1 MLLATAATESNFQN
15 TFKSFGIE
23 ASPVAFDI
31 LSSRLYSNTT
41 LAIVREILSNA
52 YDAMAE
58 AGTLDSKKIEVHFP
72 DMMESRF
79 IVRDYG
85 NGLSEEEV
93 FNLYTTFFKSTKRDS
108 NEFTGCYGLGSKS
121 PFAYGDSFM
130 VESFQNG
137 ISKKYLMA
145 KMNGYPKVTKI
156 GEKETAEDN
165 GLKITIPVPEGDK
178 DFYYEF
184 CKYVK
189 YQPDLGKVIEANASV
204 EYVEFFKEYEDN
216 FCKVKLVMDNSSYRN
231 SCPYI
236 KQGMNIFQLKEDI
249 SLYGF
254 TAVVEVPIGTFEIV
268 PSREALSESESNK
281 RKFIIVRNSV
291 QKLMSNILNEFE
303 PHSMFVFNSYLH
315 EPIAEALRK
324 KYFPTKSFLST
335 YSYYRDSSSIDVQKS
350 YKDRSMHKI
359 AYTGYIAGLFE
370 IKSYVKDYFSLSES
384 SVRDDIPMIIVVG
397 KGNDPDW
404 GKVKRKM
411 STYPDFK
418 DMNIYVK
425 GFSYDRWLNHPN
437 SSEYP
442 ICPHALT
449 KGIPCATGIEPR
461 EAIQYLKNIVWT
473 YNSIP
478 ELNFDI
484 QIMPIKTFLRKFKS
498 AAAKRKTP
506 SAPVNTLIGVI
517 EMSTYNN
524 AYPTYF
530 RDSTLEKQVDYW
542 NVIGVALKKDC
553 PHLEDLR
560 ALMFLFNRR
569 IINSKGNIAVDEA
582 LANQGI
588 NVRGI
593 NDVNSKHHV
602 LFLSSRGYRQALDM
616 GLKPLDFSKL
626 IKDVKAMSISMY
638 IKSRA
643 VDISELNFVSKLFT
657 EDHEIR
663 KQRGIK
669 LHLSLIRKL
678 KSSYIY
684 KMHEMYL
691 SFIEKIAR
699 NTLDG
704 MYDSMTELMERFFND
719 SPTVRICEYRN
730 IAILPRLAKFYNY
743 FSERRSSYRFPS
755 KEDQYRIANFI
766 LNNKNHL

>member
-58 AGTLDSKKIEVHFP
+58 AGTLESKKIEVHFP

-79 IVRDYG
+79 VVRDYG

-137 ISKKYLMA
+137 VSKKYLMA

-189 YQPDLGKVIEANASV
+189 YQPDLGKAIEANADV

-216 FCKVKLVMDNSSYRN
+216 FCKVRLAMEPNNSYRN

-236 KQGMNIFQLKEDI
+236 KQGMNIFQWKEDI

-268 PSREALSESESNK
+268 PSRESLSESESNK
-281 RKFIIVRNSV
+281 RKFIRIKNSV
-291 QKLMSNILNEFE
+291 QRLMSNILNEFE
-303 PHSMFVFNSYLH
+303 PHSTFVYNSYLH

-324 KYFPTKSFLST
+324 KYFPAKSFLST
-335 YSYYRDSSSIDVQKS
+335 YSYYRDSSSIDVHKS
-350 YKDRSMHKI
+350 YKNRAIHKI

-384 SVRDDIPMIIVVG
+384 CVRDDVPMIIVVG
-397 KGNDPDW
+397 KENDPDW
-404 GKVKRKM
+404 SKVKRKM

-425 GFSYDRWLNHPN
+425 GFSYDSWLNNPTR
-437 SSEYP
+437 SEYP
-442 ICPHALT
+442 ICVRTLT
-449 KGIPCATGIEPR
+449 RGIPCSGLEPKY
-461 EAIQYLKNIVWT
+461 AIQYLRNIVWT
-473 YNSIP
+473 YNNIS

-498 AAAKRKTP
+498 APVKRKTP
-506 SAPVNTLIGVI
+506 SAPVNTLVGVL
-517 EMSTYNN
+517 EMSNYNN
-524 AYPTYF
+524 AYPMYF
-530 RDSTLEKQVDYW
+530 RDSTLEKQVNSW
-542 NVIGVALKKDC
+542 NIVGVALKKDC
-553 PHLEDLR
+553 PQFEDLK
-560 ALMFLFNRR
+560 AIMFLFNRK
-569 IINSKGNIAVDEA
+569 ITNSKGNIAVDEA

-588 NVRGI
+588 SVRGI

-616 GLKPLDFSKL
+616 GLKPLDFNKL
-626 IKDVKAMSISMY
+626 MEDIKAMNISMY

-643 VDISELNFVSKLFT
+643 VDISELHFVSKLFT

-669 LHLSLIRKL
+669 LHLSLIRRL

-684 KMHEMYL
+684 RMHEMYL

-699 NTLDG
+699 NSLDS
-704 MYDSMTELMERFFND
+704 MYDSITDLMERFFSD
-719 SPTVRICEYRN
+719 SSTVRICGYKN
-730 IAILPRLAKFYNY
+730 IAILPRLVKFYNY
-743 FSERRSSYRFPS
+743 FSERRSGYRFPS
-755 KEDQYRIANFI
+755 KEDQYRIASFI